1 MARPAASSLEELIRT
16 PVERRSMAVES
27 LDELAWRADLATK
40 ELTFV
45 LITVMTFL
53 LKLESKLDKKLF

>member
-1 MARPAASSLEELIRT
+1 
-16 PVERRSMAVES
+16 MAVES
-27 LDELAWRADLATK
+27 LVELAWRADFATK